1 MKLKGIR
8 THARA
13 RARTHTHS
21 TGGAVLASLL
31 PLDINWQ
38 RMVGRKGA
46 QSVWDPLFFFV
57 TRYSGTD
64 ALSNM
69 VAKQQT
75 PDKFMKLEDSLQREQ
90 LAQGVIVC
98 FGLRVIVYFRS
109 LNLG

>member
-1 MKLKGIR
+1 MKFER
-8 THARA
+8 YTYTHARA
-13 RARTHTHS
+13 RARTHTHC

-75 PDKFMKLEDSLQREQ
+75 PDKFMKE
-90 LAQGVIVC
+90 V
-98 FGLRVIVYFRS
+98 
-109 LNLG
+109 